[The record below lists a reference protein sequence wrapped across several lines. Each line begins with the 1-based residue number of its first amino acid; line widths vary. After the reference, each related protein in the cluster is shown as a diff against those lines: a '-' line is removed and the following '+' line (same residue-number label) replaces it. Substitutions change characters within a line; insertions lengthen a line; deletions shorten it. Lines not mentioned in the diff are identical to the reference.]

1 MKNLNQSRKIDALG
15 RLVIPSKLRDK
26 FSIESG
32 DEMKFYSYFVDGVQ
46 YICIPCPH
54 APEPRED

>member
-1 MKNLNQSRKIDALG
+1 MKNLNQSRKIDTLG

-26 FSIESG
+26 FGIEPG
-32 DEMKFYSYFVDGVQ
+32 DEMEFYSYFMDGVQ